1 MSTTTATAKKKKK
14 ASKAASPCIKC
25 CFWGVEK
32 RQHDIELSI
41 AMNRIAQLEAELHL
55 ARLRIPVKKEMGEMA
70 CQTGPTECNDTACQ
84 TESFQG
90 NEMACQTALP
100 EYDDVACQTALPEC
114 NDVACQTALP
124 EYDDVACQ
132 TALPE
137 CNDAACQTAL
147 PECNDVACQTE
158 DEQDEQN
165 EQYFTDTG
173 TLIDGDEDDYQA
185 WLLSKEEEDLSKDV
199 SRVEEDVDIL
209 WCWTED
215 HKDVLFGAK
224 ALYPHFMGIITMC
237 DDLYVNDGVLSLQR
251 LRQVCEDLPFPY
263 DDDEIR
269 HHGQWFSLLR
279 CLEARVPFWRSLAVH
294 HRYSWYHTRVIEK
307 EWVVERVYHFRFS
320 QEKNFFLE
328 S

>member
-1 MSTTTATAKKKKK
+1 MSTATATANGKTKSTTGQKKKKK
-14 ASKAASPCIKC
+14 GTASPCIKC

-41 AMNRIAQLEAELHL
+41 AVNRIAQLEAELHL
-55 ARLRIPVKKEMGEMA
+55 ARLRIPVKKEMGETA
-70 CQTGPTECNDTACQ
+70 CQTGPT
-84 TESFQG
+84 
-90 NEMACQTALP
+90 
-100 EYDDVACQTALPEC
+100 EC

-132 TALPE
+132 TALSE
-137 CNDAACQTAL
+137 CNDAACQT
-147 PECNDVACQTE
+147 ESFQNNDAACQTE
-158 DEQDEQN
+158 EEQN

-215 HKDVLFGAK
+215 HKDVVFNAK
-224 ALYPHFMGIITMC
+224 ALYPHFMGITTMC
-237 DDLYVNDGVLSLQR
+237 DDLYVDDGVLSLQR

-269 HHGQWFSLLR
+269 HQGLWYSLLR
-279 CLEARVPFWRSLAVH
+279 FLEARVPFWRSLAVH
-294 HRYSWYHTRVIEK
+294 HRYSWYHTPVIEK

-320 QEKNFFLE
+320 QEKNFFLD

>member
-1 MSTTTATAKKKKK
+1 MSTTTATATAKRKKKV
-14 ASKAASPCIKC
+14 ASPCIKC

-41 AMNRIAQLEAELHL
+41 AVNRIAQLEAELHL
-55 ARLRIPVKKEMGEMA
+55 ARLRIPVKKEM
-70 CQTGPTECNDTACQ
+70 C
-84 TESFQG
+84 
-90 NEMACQTALP
+90 EMACQTAP
-100 EYDDVACQTALPEC
+100 PEC
-114 NDVACQTALP
+114 NDVACQTAPP

-132 TALPE
+132 TE
-137 CNDAACQTAL
+137 G
-147 PECNDVACQTE
+147 EGE
-158 DEQDEQN
+158 EEQN

-173 TLIDGDEDDYQA
+173 TLIDGDEEDYQA

-215 HKDVLFGAK
+215 HKDVVFNAK
-224 ALYPHFMGIITMC
+224 ALYPHFMGITTMC
-237 DDLYVNDGVLSLQR
+237 DDLYVDDGVLSLQR

-263 DDDEIR
+263 DDDDIR
-269 HHGQWFSLLR
+269 HQGQWFSLLR

-294 HRYSWYHTRVIEK
+294 HTYSWYHTPLVEK
-307 EWVVERVYHFRFS
+307 EWGVERVYHFRFFES
-320 QEKNFFLE
+320 ENFFLD

>member
-100 EYDDVACQTALPEC
+100 EYDDV
-114 NDVACQTALP
+114 
-124 EYDDVACQ
+124 
-132 TALPE
+132 
-137 CNDAACQTAL
+137 ACQTAL